1 MTNILY
7 SIIIVHNM
15 SMNTQRITVS
25 LPNYLYEDL
34 LRQMPSGRVSRFV
47 AKAVEKELIGLE
59 TDPIEEFVA
68 LREKLPKKEK
78 TRILGAI
85 KKGRL

>member
-1 MTNILY
+1 
-7 SIIIVHNM
+7 
-15 SMNTQRITVS
+15 MNTQRITVS

-34 LRQMPSGRVSRFV
+34 VRQMPSGQVSRFV
-47 AKAVEKELIGLE
+47 AQAVEKELIKLE
-59 TDPIEEFVA
+59 TDPIDEFVA

-78 TRILGAI
+78 TQILKAI